1 MKTIGI
7 LFIIFISISAGFLIG
22 MILTFILLAK
32 KMKAMNE
39 ELDAKNRQIEKIF
52 NQKLYN
58 DTTN

>member
-7 LFIIFISISAGFLIG
+7 LFIIFISILAGLLIG